1 MSATN
6 AIGDFDLNTIKLRK
20 KIEFPDGTIQSTA
33 ATDGNED
40 LADVLLVGNDADGQD
55 ITGVGTL
62 EVNTQI
68 QLTPAGDTVNF
79 LGEINQV
86 ATGVSFAGNQLTN
99 TLINT
104 GVAQGSSG
112 LSVRD
117 VGAVNG
123 LYIIPNSQNNLFNP
137 LVNAGDVSVIG
148 NAATQTLTLSNGQS
162 TTNGVK
168 ITGQTLTMGV
178 GGTGDDPTNKIVFNN
193 PFNTVRATTVSGMT
207 IETADISPT
216 PTLTVKETSTNNAL
230 LIIPKSDGGQYNKL
244 DTNTAV
250 EMVGYIDGGGVDEGQ
265 ILAIVPHSET
275 SCGIRMASG
284 TGGSRTNAY
293 CEIGCGGTGAD
304 PTQRIRFNNATN
316 QLQMTYTELSINTG
330 TLPVELI
337 TPVASVLPITI
348 NGVDYRIQLFVP

>member
-104 GVAQGSSG
+104 GVAEGSSG

-123 LYIIPNSQNNLFNP
+123 LYVVPNSQNNLFNP
-137 LVNAGDVSVIG
+137 LVDAGNVSVV
-148 NAATQTLTLSNGQS
+148 ASSATQTLTLSNNNA

-168 ITGQTLTMGV
+168 ISGATMTMGS
-178 GGTGDDPTNKIVFNN
+178 GGTSDTPTNSLVFNN
-193 PFNTVRATTVSGMT
+193 PANTIVATTDAGMVVQSST
-207 IETADISPT
+207 IEPT
-216 PTLTVKETSTNNAL
+216 PTLAVKDVPTGQEL
-230 LIIPKSDGGQYNKL
+230 YFIPKANAGNYQPMSQVNNQQIVAGGTK
-244 DTNTAV
+244 NTQV
-250 EMVGYIDGGGVDEGQ
+250 LE
-265 ILAIVPHSET
+265 IVPWCDLN
-275 SCGIRMASG
+275 CGIRLQPSTTLPYAMIGA
-284 TGGSRTNAY
+284 GGA
-293 CEIGCGGTGAD
+293 GAD
-304 PTQRIRFNNATN
+304 PTVRIEMNKTENEMELFFNTLKIQETAGLPNSAGA
-316 QLQMTYTELSINTG
+316 SSG
-330 TLPVELI
+330 FFLPVN
-337 TPVASVLPITI
+337 I
-348 NGVDYRIQLFVP
+348 NGTIYKIALLNNT